1 VPEVERQ
8 NRVIKE
14 RARAIIQTMPYAGIP
29 RKIRIALIQYVVYW
43 LNNIPESGQEHS
55 PRDLILGEQ
64 KLDYEA
70 VCRIPFGA
78 YVQVHDDPTITNTMQ
93 SRTTGAISLGAT
105 GNAQGTH
112 RFFSLK
118 TGEVIVRR
126 TWTELPIPSEA
137 VDKLQEFVEDEIDNG
152 DLEALMNEVEEE
164 EQASNTEEGDA
175 ERMQE
180 EIEHE
185 QNNDQDT
192 SDLNESEQPS
202 EQGREEEENRLP
214 PEHEYNLRP
223 NRTQKFQTLLYV
235 GKGRIEPMGR

>member
-1 VPEVERQ
+1 
-8 NRVIKE
+8 
-14 RARAIIQTMPYAGIP
+14 MPYAGIP

-43 LNNIPESGQEHS
+43 LNNIPKSGQEHS

-118 TGEVIVRR
+118 TDEVIIRR
-126 TWTELPIPSEA
+126 TWTEMPIPSEA

-152 DLEALMNEVEEE
+152 DLQALMNEVEEE
-164 EQASNTEEGDA
+164 EQASNTE
-175 ERMQE
+175 
-180 EIEHE
+180 
-185 QNNDQDT
+185 
-192 SDLNESEQPS
+192 
-202 EQGREEEENRLP
+202 
-214 PEHEYNLRP
+214 
-223 NRTQKFQTLLYV
+223 
-235 GKGRIEPMGR
+235 